1 MLQSLFAACKI
12 LQQTQLGHANGPC
25 SANLNLTKCVYLNDC
40 WVGKKVKI
48 KKKHAKSE
56 PRSKVRP
63 EVKGKDVQ
71 QAVLQY
77 SAVDWEN
84 LLLKIFLV
92 ENEVLTYL
100 YVNLNFLF

>member
-1 MLQSLFAACKI
+1 L
-12 LQQTQLGHANGPC
+12 LGWE
-25 SANLNLTKCVYLNDC
+25 K
-40 WVGKKVKI
+40 GKNNNNN
-48 KKKHAKSE
+48 KKTDAKSE
-56 PRSKVRP
+56 MRSKVRP

>member
-1 MLQSLFAACKI
+1 M
-12 LQQTQLGHANGPC
+12 
-25 SANLNLTKCVYLNDC
+25 CVYLNDC
-40 WVGKKVKI
+40 WVGKKE
-48 KKKHAKSE
+48 KKKNKTDAKSE